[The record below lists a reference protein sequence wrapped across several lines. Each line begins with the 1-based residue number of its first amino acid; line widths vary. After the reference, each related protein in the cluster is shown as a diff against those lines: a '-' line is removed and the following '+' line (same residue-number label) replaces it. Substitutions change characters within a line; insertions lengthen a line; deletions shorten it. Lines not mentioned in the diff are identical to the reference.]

1 MTLTDQQVAQ
11 FRNEGVLVAEGVA
24 TEGDLAPL
32 TAELEAWVDE
42 KARALHAEGAI
53 TDLAEGADFG
63 DRIAKLYA
71 QSPRITEGLDVM
83 FSRGPALFAFLRNG
97 NVLDAVQS
105 LLETPEITCS
115 PIQHLRAKAP
125 ASATG
130 EGASFFNVPWHQD
143 QAVTWEEANDSNII
157 TCWLALVDATVENG
171 CMEVIPGVFKNGL
184 LEHKPG
190 EGGPSIPT
198 AAFGPDAL
206 PRAVPVKRGGFVFMH
221 RCTPHRSTPNFTHS
235 ARWSLDLRYQPTG
248 QPTGRPFHPEFVARS
263 EAHPETVLTDHGVWS
278 RRWVEALEASKGAKV
293 HRV

>member
-1 MTLTDQQVAQ
+1 MKLTDEQVAQ
-11 FRNEGVLVAEGVA
+11 FKNEGILVAEGVV
-24 TEGDLAPL
+24 TEADLAPM
-32 TAELEAWVDE
+32 TAELEAWVDA
-42 KARALHAEGAI
+42 KARALQAEGAI
-53 TDLAEGADFG
+53 MDLAEGQDFG
-63 DRIAKLYA
+63 NRIARLYA

-83 FSRGPALFAFLRNG
+83 QSRGPKLFEFLRND

-105 LLETPEITCS
+105 LLDTPEITCN

-143 QAVTWEEANDSNII
+143 KAVTWEEADESDII

-171 CMEVIPGVFKNGL
+171 CMEVVPNVFKNGL

-190 EGGPSIPT
+190 AGGPSIPPE
-198 AAFGPDAL
+198 AFGPDAEIR
-206 PRAVPVKRGGFVFMH
+206 PVPVKRGGFVFMH
-221 RCTPHRSTPNFTHS
+221 RCTPHRSTPNFTES

-248 QPTGRPFHPEFVARS
+248 QPTGRPFHPEFIARS
-263 EAHPETVLTDHGVWS
+263 EANPKSVLTDHTVWAN
-278 RRWVEALEASKGAKV
+278 RWIEALETAKGMKA